1 MILLSLK
8 TVKLMANKK
17 IIIIGGGPAG
27 LMAAWQASQ
36 LGVEVTILEKNQQCG
51 LKLLMTGGG
60 RCNLTNLQDNRQLAA
75 AFGSNGAWLLS
86 SLSRFSAA
94 ETVDFFNSLKIKT
107 KIETGNRVFPE
118 SNSAKEV
125 LTVFLDSL
133 TKHNVKIIN
142 SATVADFII
151 IKQKLAAV
159 RLSDGRELRADN
171 FIIATGGQSYGATGS
186 SGDAYSWLKG
196 FGHKITELYPG
207 LTPIILNSSILS
219 KLEGLSLPQVK
230 LTVKTNQ
237 QKQMVIGPIIFT
249 SRGISGPAVLDLS
262 NLIIKDALARVISFD
277 FLPELTKEELD
288 QQLIANLIG
297 KKTIKTVLVN
307 FLNKVLPER
316 GVAIAL
322 EILMIDS
329 QRLANSI
336 SRIERLAIVDF
347 LKSWQLRVA
356 GFGDYDQAM
365 ITIGGVDLK
374 EVDPKTMQSK
384 IMDNLYLAGEVLDL
398 AGLTGGYNLQVCWTT
413 GYLAG
418 EAAARP

>member
-1 MILLSLK
+1 MQ
-8 TVKLMANKK
+8 AKK

-36 LGVEVTILEKNQQCG
+36 LGVEVTIIEKNQQCG

-142 SATVADFII
+142 SATVADFIV
-151 IKQKLAAV
+151 IKQKIAAV

-230 LTVKTNQ
+230 LTVKTSQ

-288 QQLIANLIG
+288 QQLIANLTG

-347 LKSWQLRVA
+347 LKSWQLRVT

-365 ITIGGVDLK
+365 ITIGGVDLN

-398 AGLTGGYNLQVCWTT
+398 AGLTGGYNLQACWTT

-418 EAAARP
+418 EAAAVS

>member
-1 MILLSLK
+1 MQ
-8 TVKLMANKK
+8 AKK

-36 LGVEVTILEKNQQCG
+36 LGVEVTIIEKNQQCG

-230 LTVKTNQ
+230 LTVKTSQ

-322 EILMIDS
+322 EILMINS

>member
-1 MILLSLK
+1 
-8 TVKLMANKK
+8 MANKK

-36 LGVEVTILEKNQQCG
+36 LGVEVTIIEKNQQCG